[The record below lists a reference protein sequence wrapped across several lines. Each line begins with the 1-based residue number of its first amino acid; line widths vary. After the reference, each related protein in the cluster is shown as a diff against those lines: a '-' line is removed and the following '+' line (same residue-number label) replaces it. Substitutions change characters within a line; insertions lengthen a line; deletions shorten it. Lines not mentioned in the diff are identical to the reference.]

1 MDIGRGDIMN
11 IEGDSNRLV
20 WTVIG
25 LGMAAMIGTAAYM
38 YFSDNVPTWLQ
49 QIGSVMTNIT
59 S

>member
-1 MDIGRGDIMN
+1 MN

-20 WTVIG
+20 WTIIG
-25 LGMAAMIGTAAYM
+25 LGMATMIGTAAYI

>member
-1 MDIGRGDIMN
+1 MN